1 LKNKSNKIKLLKK
14 VSQKQLQF
22 GLVIV
27 VLSLICLYFLTRYYI
42 ISETKEGLN
51 NTSFRIEQKLIKNE
65 SPKSLY
71 PLFEVKEVRELKPQ
85 VLKDTIIFDE
95 LQGEN
100 ELFKELN
107 AYKSINGKNYHIITR
122 ALIVEYDDTLL
133 SILISFAIIISLVY
147 AAQYYFNKKI
157 NKTVWNPFFKN
168 LDAIKSFSI
177 QSNTSIDLADS
188 DIQEFIELN
197 SHLKSLTEK
206 VVKDYQNLKQF
217 TEDVSHEAQTPL
229 SIIQAKIEN
238 LTNDTEHLTID
249 HLSALNDIQKNAKR
263 LSKLNKGLILLTKID
278 NQQFNNPEIVNV
290 NDTVASLIEDVE
302 DLSNIKHQTVTFT
315 EDSNV
320 EVNMDK
326 VLGEILFSNLIGNAI
341 KHTPENGHINFLIKE
356 NAFSICNSG
365 TAFSINSTQL
375 FKRFLKTDPKSPSLG
390 LGLAIVK
397 KICDFYNFT
406 ITYEY
411 QQRMHCYTILF
422 SLKEISK
429 N

>member
-1 LKNKSNKIKLLKK
+1 MKKNSNKIKLLKK

-51 NTSFRIEQKLIKNE
+51 NTSFRIEQQLIKNE
-65 SPKSLY
+65 TPKPLY

-107 AYKSINGKNYHIITR
+107 TYKSINGKNYHIITR

-168 LDAIKSFSI
+168 LDAIRSFSI
-177 QSNTSIDLADS
+177 QSNTSIDLVDS
-188 DIQEFIELN
+188 DVQEFIELN

-217 TEDVSHEAQTPL
+217 TEDVSHEVQTPL

-238 LTNDTEHLTID
+238 LTNESEHLSEE
-249 HLSALNDIQKNAKR
+249 HLSTLNDIQKNAKR
-263 LSKLNKGLILLTKID
+263 LSKLNKGLILLAKID

-290 NDTVASLIEDVE
+290 NKMVASLIEDIE
-302 DLSNIKHQTVTFT
+302 DLANIKHQTISFK
-315 EDSNV
+315 EDSTV
-320 EVNMDK
+320 VVNMDK

-341 KHTPENGHINFLIKE
+341 KHTPENGHIDFLIEE
-356 NAFSICNSG
+356 NTFSICNSG
-365 TAFSINSTQL
+365 TAFSISSEQL
-375 FKRFLKTDPKSPSLG
+375 FDRFLKTDPKSPSLG

-397 KICDFYNFT
+397 KICDFYGFS
-406 ITYEY
+406 ITYSF
-411 QQRMHCYTILF
+411 QKDRHCFCLNF
-422 SLKEISK
+422 S
-429 N
+429 